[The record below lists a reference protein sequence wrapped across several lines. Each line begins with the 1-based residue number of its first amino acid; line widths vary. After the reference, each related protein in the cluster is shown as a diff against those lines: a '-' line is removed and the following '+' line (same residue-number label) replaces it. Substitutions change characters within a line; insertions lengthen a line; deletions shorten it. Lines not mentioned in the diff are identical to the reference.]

1 MLTEAYSKVKNGVE
15 AILNY
20 SISDMDSEEY
30 QFSVYLLSIALL
42 CYNKTTGGITRLS
55 AAGLLLVIAA
65 DEGE

>member
-1 MLTEAYSKVKNGVE
+1 M
-15 AILNY
+15 
-20 SISDMDSEEY
+20 SEEY